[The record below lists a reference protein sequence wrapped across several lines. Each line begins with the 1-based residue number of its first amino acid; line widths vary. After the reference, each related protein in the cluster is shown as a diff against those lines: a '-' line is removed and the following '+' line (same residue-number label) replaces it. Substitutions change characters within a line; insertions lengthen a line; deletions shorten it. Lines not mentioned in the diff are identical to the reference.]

1 MCQRNGGLRRI
12 PLDRAGAG
20 RPTLGAA
27 APRRTSRSRGGASS
41 RHLGLPIETIAS
53 HASWRVAASP
63 RHARPATGVSR
74 GTPRAV
80 IERVRASSVT
90 TDGGYTVVEE
100 RFDHGDLDPSGDR
113 GDGDRGEAEDRT
125 LDGRPRPAPLAPI
138 LAEQVIELVLE
149 RADARVAQ
157 RSLGPRV
164 PVIAITLGARAIDLG
179 GTGLALAALT
189 EVAARAVATFSDAG
203 ALTVVRPGDGPS
215 FLFPLAQDRDDDD
228 DDPVVRWC
236 RAQDDEQTRYRVVA
250 LAERFQHELER
261 SSLLRD
267 VLIEVRLGEGAIV
280 GAPARAGRLLPSA
293 SWRPA

>member
-1 MCQRNGGLRRI
+1 MCQPDGGLTRV
-12 PLDRAGAG
+12 PFDRAGAG

-41 RHLGLPIETIAS
+41 RHLGPAIETIAS
-53 HASWRVAASP
+53 HAPWRVAASP
-63 RHARPATGVSR
+63 RHAGPTSGVSC
-74 GTPRAV
+74 GTPHAV
-80 IERVRASSVT
+80 FERVRASSVT

-149 RADARVAQ
+149 RADARV
-157 RSLGPRV
+157 
-164 PVIAITLGARAIDLG
+164 
-179 GTGLALAALT
+179 
-189 EVAARAVATFSDAG
+189 
-203 ALTVVRPGDGPS
+203 
-215 FLFPLAQDRDDDD
+215 LFPLAQDRDDDD

-236 RAQDDEQTRYRVVA
+236 RAQDDEQTRHRVVA
-250 LAERFQHELER
+250 LAERFQHELDR
-261 SSLLRD
+261 SSLLGD